1 MINADDKCA
10 YQQNVRY
17 QSSNLPVQFGEISDR
32 CLSLNSELSELCLI
46 WVERAKQPQ
55 NTDRRQISY
64 FESVRMATQALDL
77 LIIICLYNNMSMFLV
92 LSDNASLKID
102 DNTCSTASWLNF
114 FFFKLD

>member
-32 CLSLNSELSELCLI
+32 YLSLNSEFSELCLI

-77 LIIICLYNNMSMFLV
+77 LIIICLYNNMSIFLV

-102 DNTCSTASWLNF
+102 NDTCSTASWLKKRNL
-114 FFFKLD
+114 KLD